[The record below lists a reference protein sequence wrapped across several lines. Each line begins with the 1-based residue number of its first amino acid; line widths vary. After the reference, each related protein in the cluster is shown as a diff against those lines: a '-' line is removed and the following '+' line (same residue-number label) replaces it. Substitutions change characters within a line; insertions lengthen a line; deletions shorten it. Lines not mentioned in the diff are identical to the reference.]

1 MAPTE
6 VHLEL
11 TPSRRRDVIDVARR
25 MSTDVRDRISHHR
38 KALYCSYHTTAGFL
52 DQSLCLR
59 LNHSPDLLDSMLEL
73 FQKVFPPGA
82 DYEHDKLHL
91 REELSDE
98 QRSKEPK
105 NADSHLAF
113 IGSGL
118 RNCVT
123 YRNRPASIAPAY
135 FIDLDGVSEH
145 GARRRRATVLGYDR
159 DDIVYFDRIPV
170 PVSGHP
176 IDSINLRDSRLGLYD
191 QLEEIVRRSGVAKGR
206 VDISLAREE
215 RNAGLTV
222 NEYET
227 LLMQNDLREVLR
239 NPMRFMA
246 ERGRS
251 ILRRPGAIP
260 GKTLN
265 YAKYDLVNALNELMD
280 AAGISESIVER
291 IVAKFMAVPA
301 ARFLRMK
308 RRVSLL
314 VCNGRDGG
322 NGSIVHGTYQSP
334 ILVQWQKPT
343 GGTRRLDVNVVRF
356 G

>member
-25 MSTDVRDRISHHR
+25 MSADVRDRISHHR

-59 LNHSPDLLDSMLEL
+59 LNHSPDLLDSLLEL

-123 YRNRPASIAPAY
+123 YRNRPESVAPAY

-145 GARRRRATVLGYDR
+145 GARKRRATVLGYDR
-159 DDIVYFDRIPV
+159 DDIVYFERIPV

-176 IDSINLRDSRLGLYD
+176 IDSINLRDPRLGLYD

-206 VDISLAREE
+206 VDISLARDE

-251 ILRRPGAIP
+251 ILRRPSAIP

-301 ARFLRMK
+301 SRFLRMK
-308 RRVSLL
+308 RSVSLL

>member
-1 MAPTE
+1 MTAE
-6 VHLEL
+6 AWQ
-11 TPSRRRDVIDVARR
+11 S
-25 MSTDVRDRISHHR
+25 ISHHR
-38 KALYCSYHTTAGFL
+38 KAVYCSYHTTAGYL

-59 LNHSPDLLDSMLEL
+59 LNHSPDLLDSMLGL
-73 FQKVFPPGA
+73 FQAMFPPGA

-91 REELSDE
+91 RGELSDE
-98 QRSKEPK
+98 QRRTEPR

-123 YRNRPASIAPAY
+123 YHNRAAPGADCANPPVY
-135 FIDLDGVSEH
+135 FIDLDGVHEH
-145 GARRRRATVLGYDR
+145 GARRRRTTALGYDR
-159 DDIVYFDRIPV
+159 DDLVYFDRIPV

-176 IDSINLRDSRLGLYD
+176 VDSINLRDERLGLID
-191 QLEEIVRRSGVAKGR
+191 QLRDIVRRSGVSHGR
-206 VDISLAREE
+206 IDISLARDE

-246 ERGRS
+246 RGGKS
-251 ILRRPGAIP
+251 LLRQPRAIP

-291 IVAKFMAVPA
+291 IVSKFLAVPA

-308 RRVSLL
+308 RSVSLL
-314 VCNGRDGG
+314 ICTDPRGG
-322 NGSIVHGTYQSP
+322 EGSIVHGVYQSP
-334 ILVQWQKPT
+334 ILVQWRKAPT
-343 GGTRRLDVNVVRF
+343 GSRRLDIHVVRF
-356 G
+356 S